1 MTDPSDP
8 RARDAQT
15 GGTAPEQVPASPQPA
30 SLLFVCSGN
39 ICRSP
44 TAEGVMRRLLDE
56 AGLTQVRT
64 GSVGTGGW
72 HVGEPPDLRAR
83 EAAARRG
90 YDLSALRAEQLA
102 ARHFETFDRLY
113 AMDLGHLR
121 HLRARVP
128 AALRTRVRLFLHP
141 LDPEVGLGR
150 SGAREVPD
158 PYYSDQAAYELVLD
172 LVEEGAREILAALRA
187 GRL

>member
-1 MTDPSDP
+1 MAFRRRGKDVTDPHDEIGLQS
-8 RARDAQT
+8 
-15 GGTAPEQVPASPQPA
+15 QPS

-44 TAEGVMRRLLDE
+44 SAEGVVRKLLDD

-72 HVGEPPDLRAR
+72 HVGDPPDKRAR
-83 EAAARRG
+83 DAAARRG
-90 YDLSALRAEQLA
+90 YDRAALRAEQLA
-102 ARHFETFDRLY
+102 DWHFQDFDRLY

-121 HLRARVP
+121 HMRARVP
-128 AALRTRVRLFLHP
+128 APLRDRVRLYLDP
-141 LDPEVGLGR
+141 LDPAVATG
-150 SGAREVPD
+150 REVPD
-158 PYYSDQAAYELVLD
+158 PYYGDLAGFEEALD
-172 LVEEGAREILAALRA
+172 IVEAGAREILAALHA